1 MTKKTYSSVTAT
13 AAKNGF
19 ASVMES
25 AAREG
30 GVVITKHDK
39 PKAVVLSYDEY
50 LALGGAPPPSLD
62 ALTAEFD
69 AMLDAMQRPGQ
80 RAAMQAAFDSSPAEL
95 AKAFRAGATKTRR
108 G

>member
-1 MTKKTYSSVTAT
+1 MAKKIYSAVTAT
-13 AAKNGF
+13 MAKNGF
-19 ASVMES
+19 ASVLDS
-25 AAREG
+25 AARDG

-50 LALGGAPPPSLD
+50 LALGGAPRPSLD

-69 AMLDAMQRPGQ
+69 EMLVAMQTPAA
-80 RAAMQAAFDSSPAEL
+80 RAAARALFAMTPVELGRAAV
-95 AKAFRAGATKTRR
+95 KAARRR